1 MGKKREFRAFAVD
14 VAKPVLKRGDDL
26 MWYVI
31 QTRTGEEEELITM
44 IKRMIPKEYYEEC
57 FSIRRERCRKIGGE
71 CEIDLYPLFPS
82 YVFVV
87 TEAPERMF
95 LELKRVPKLA
105 KLLSDQQD
113 SFFCV
118 EKAEEIFLRSVQDE
132 EHVVR
137 RSLVEVDSEGKI
149 VRADG
154 PVGVYFDRIVKQR
167 LRKRYVL
174 IEQEFLGKKREVYL
188 GIKRKE
194 DFV

>member
-1 MGKKREFRAFAVD
+1 
-14 VAKPVLKRGDDL
+14 
-26 MWYVI
+26 
-31 QTRTGEEEELITM
+31 
-44 IKRMIPKEYYEEC
+44 
-57 FSIRRERCRKIGGE
+57 
-71 CEIDLYPLFPS
+71 
-82 YVFVV
+82 
-87 TEAPERMF
+87 MF

-118 EKAEEIFLRSVQDE
+118 EKAEEIFLRRVQDE

>member
-1 MGKKREFRAFAVD
+1 
-14 VAKPVLKRGDDL
+14 

-44 IKRMIPKEYYEEC
+44 IKRIVPKGYYQEC
-57 FSIRRERCRKIGGE
+57 FSIRRERFRKVGGE
-71 CEIDLYPLFPS
+71 YEIDLYPLFPA

-87 TEAPERMF
+87 TEDPERMF
-95 LELKRVPKLA
+95 LELKRVPKLT

-118 EKAEEIFLRSVQDE
+118 NEDEEKFLKNVQDK

-137 RSLVEVDSEGKI
+137 RSLVEVDAQGQI
-149 VRADG
+149 IRADG

-167 LRKRYVL
+167 LRKRYVW
-174 IEQEFLGKKREVYL
+174 IEQEFLGRKREVYL
-188 GIKRKE
+188 GIRLKE
-194 DFV
+194 DRV